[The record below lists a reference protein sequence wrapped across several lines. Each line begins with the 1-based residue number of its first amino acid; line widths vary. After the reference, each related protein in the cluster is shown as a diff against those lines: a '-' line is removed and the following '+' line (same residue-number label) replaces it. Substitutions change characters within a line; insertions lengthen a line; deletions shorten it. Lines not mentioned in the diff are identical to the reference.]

1 MVTVK
6 PVSIWYN
13 NANNTFFVKD
23 FFFGSRK
30 MMQVSGHLGLA
41 TDSGQTFLNYLEEQ
55 SGRR

>member
-6 PVSIWYN
+6 PVSIWFN

-30 MMQVSGHLGLA
+30 MMDASKWPSFSYG
-41 TDSGQTFLNYLEEQ
+41 
-55 SGRR
+55 